1 LPLSL
6 AAKHQDKNN
15 AGPAPDA
22 VLRGWS
28 HLIDDGRRTVNQSER
43 AFIEQARAARWTDD
57 RIRDALLPPSEI
69 DIDARLD
76 ALNAEVF
83 RRERP
88 PVA

>member
-1 LPLSL
+1 VVEDPS
-6 AAKHQDKNN
+6 
-15 AGPAPDA
+15 
-22 VLRGWS
+22 W
-28 HLIDDGRRTVNQSER
+28 RRTVV
-43 AFIEQARAARWTDD
+43 AAD